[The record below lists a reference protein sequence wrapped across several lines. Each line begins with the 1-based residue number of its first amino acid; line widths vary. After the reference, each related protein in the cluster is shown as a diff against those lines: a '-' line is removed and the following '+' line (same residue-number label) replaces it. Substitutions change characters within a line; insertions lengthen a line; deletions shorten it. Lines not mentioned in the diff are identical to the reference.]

1 VTLVIAHTHLA
12 EMIVQDAISTPIIT
26 MDGAATVVAII
37 IMGGEAES
45 MDAMVKILKVQK

>member
-12 EMIVQDAISTPIIT
+12 EMIAQDATSTPIIT

-37 IMGGEAES
+37 TTAGDLES
-45 MDAMVKILKVQK
+45 MDVMVKIVKVRK

>member
-12 EMIVQDAISTPIIT
+12 EMIVQDATSTPIIT

-37 IMGGEAES
+37 TMAGEVES
-45 MDAMVKILKVQK
+45 MDVMEKIQKVRK

>member
-26 MDGAATVVAII
+26 TDGAATMVAII
-37 IMGGEAES
+37 TMVGDLES
-45 MDAMVKILKVQK
+45 MDVMVKIQKTQK